1 MNTRLSDL
9 EQLVSEI
16 KKFRP
21 DCKVAIDYLN
31 KVIDKLKYEDIICFI
46 KIKQIMEQK
55 LNIAEILK
63 NKPRGTKL
71 YSMIHGKCSSEAVT
85 DEIFKINF
93 CTSKFGLTQSG
104 ECTLIKFGNMYD
116 GGECIIFPSKEMRDW
131 SKFQWEKG
139 DVLISN
145 DGGTEVIFDKW
156 YDDTYTSFYC
166 KHYLNS
172 EDKNKIVYYEEFL
185 CTTERYSLEDKD
197 IAQTYINTIEK
208 HLGGNLETL
217 EIEKTQPEFK
227 DGDIV
232 CISGMG
238 YLAYGIVK
246 SIDNS
251 SKKLEYYVLN
261 DISTLKFEDWLSF
274 EDKQI
279 QPITETQQ
287 IILFD
292 ALEKEGKAWDTEK
305 KQIVDLKPKC
315 EFKPFDKV
323 LGRNG
328 KDDVWEADLFSH
340 YREESQYPFRC
351 IGFGRKYCI
360 PYEGNEHLLGTTDNF
375 E

>member
-1 MNTRLSDL
+1 
-9 EQLVSEI
+9 
-16 KKFRP
+16 
-21 DCKVAIDYLN
+21 
-31 KVIDKLKYEDIICFI
+31 
-46 KIKQIMEQK
+46 MEQK

-104 ECTLIKFGNMYD
+104 ECALIKFGNMYD

-208 HLGGNLETL
+208 RLDGKLNLETL
-217 EIEKTQPEFK
+217 EIEK
-227 DGDIV
+227 
-232 CISGMG
+232 
-238 YLAYGIVK
+238 
-246 SIDNS
+246 
-251 SKKLEYYVLN
+251 
-261 DISTLKFEDWLSF
+261 
-274 EDKQI
+274 
-279 QPITETQQ
+279 
-287 IILFD
+287 
-292 ALEKEGKAWDTEK
+292 
-305 KQIVDLKPKC
+305 PKC
-315 EFKPFDKV
+315 EFKTFDKV
-323 LGRNG
+323 LGRNE

-351 IGFGRKYCI
+351 IGFSRKYCI